1 MATAAPSVSAQL
13 IQLSPDI
20 RDSHSTFTAGY
31 QDFFN
36 AVFNASALDPKTR
49 AAVAL
54 GAALVQGREETVR
67 SFLAAAKQLGLKN
80 EEIAQVAGIVEA
92 LKVEA
97 VQRPATTAAAAPA
110 AKKANACC

>member
-20 RDSHSTFTAGY
+20 RDSHSTFTTGY

-36 AVFNASALDPKTR
+36 SVFNASALEPKTR

-54 GAALVQGREETVR
+54 GVALAQGREETVR

-80 EEIAQVAGIVEA
+80 DEIAQVAGIAEA
-92 LKVEA
+92 LKVDA
-97 VQRPATTAAAAPA
+97 AQHPATPAAAAPA
-110 AKKANACC
+110 AKKANTCC

>member
-1 MATAAPSVSAQL
+1 MASATPSVAVQL

-20 RDSHSTFTAGY
+20 RDSHAGFTASY

-36 AVFNASALDPKTR
+36 SVFNGSALDAKTR

-54 GAALVQGREETVR
+54 GAALLQGREETVR

-80 EEIAQVAGIVEA
+80 DEIAQVAGIVEA
-92 LKVEA
+92 LKVDA
-97 VQRPATTAAAAPA
+97 VQQAVTPAPAPA
-110 AKKANACC
+110 AKKANSCC

>member
-20 RDSHSTFTAGY
+20 RDSHSAFTTGY

-36 AVFNASALDPKTR
+36 SVFNAGALEPKTR

-54 GAALVQGREETVR
+54 CVALVQGREETVR

-92 LKVEA
+92 LKVDA
-97 VQRPATTAAAAPA
+97 VQRPAAAPPAPA
-110 AKKANACC
+110 AKKSNACC